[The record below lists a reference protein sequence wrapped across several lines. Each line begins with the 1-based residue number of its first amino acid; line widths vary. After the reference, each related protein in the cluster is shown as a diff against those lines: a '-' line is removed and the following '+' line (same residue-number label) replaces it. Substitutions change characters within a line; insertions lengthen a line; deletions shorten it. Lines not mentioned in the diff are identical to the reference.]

1 VEVLTEHRISA
12 IQQTPMKP
20 EIGSDAPAFSARV
33 IGGSYENE
41 TPIELSEFA
50 GQRVI
55 LVFYPKDNTPG
66 CTMQGCAMRDDWS
79 QLDGKA
85 QVFGVSIDSIK
96 SHVKFIEKQQLP
108 YPLISD
114 EDKVIVEAYGVW
126 VEKQMYGKKYMGTE
140 RSTFVI
146 GVDGKIEAILEK
158 VKPAKHLEQLLELL
172 T

>member
-1 VEVLTEHRISA
+1 
-12 IQQTPMKP
+12 
-20 EIGSDAPAFSARV
+20 
-33 IGGSYENE
+33 
-41 TPIELSEFA
+41 
-50 GQRVI
+50 
-55 LVFYPKDNTPG
+55 
-66 CTMQGCAMRDDWS
+66 MRDAWS

-96 SHVKFIEKQQLP
+96 SHQKFIEKQQLP

-114 EDKVIVEAYGVW
+114 EQKVIVEAYGVW

-172 T
+172 A